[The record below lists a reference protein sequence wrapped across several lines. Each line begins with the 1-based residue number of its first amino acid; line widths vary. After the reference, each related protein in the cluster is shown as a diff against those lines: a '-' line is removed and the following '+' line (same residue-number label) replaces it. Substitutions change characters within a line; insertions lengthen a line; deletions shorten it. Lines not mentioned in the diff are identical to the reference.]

1 MGDVQLK
8 EIGTLEDV
16 CPYCSAL
23 LKKRPQRKAK
33 CRDCGHF
40 ILVRTRPADRKRVL
54 VTEHQAEEIEAQWAE
69 IHSVPPCRIS
79 WKEGFNEEKQRLTTK
94 FGHEP
99 SDNDVTWSLLNK
111 ELLDHSAK
119 QHWGLYRNALFEMGE
134 VLRAESKL
142 VEALSRYLEVCYL
155 DLNGPKNQ
163 GPIDESERKLL
174 REMFGEDI
182 RPFKSEDGELY
193 PGMLYYAEYVI
204 RKLGLQSDAVRD
216 RFLSAAA
223 TLQKALGLPVSAEAA
238 WTRLKNELFPS

>member
-23 LKKRPQRKAK
+23 LKRRPQRKTK
-33 CRDCGHF
+33 CRHCGHF

-54 VTEHQAEEIEAQWAE
+54 VTERQAEEIEAQWTE
-69 IHSVPPCRIS
+69 IQSVPPFRIS
-79 WKEGFNEEKQRLTTK
+79 QKEGFNEEKQRLTTK

-111 ELLDHSAK
+111 ELLEHSAK

-142 VEALSRYLEVCYL
+142 AEALNRYLEVCYL
-155 DLNGPKNQ
+155 DLNGPKNY
-163 GPIDESERKLL
+163 GPMDEFTRKFLL
-174 REMFGEDI
+174 EKFGEDV
-182 RPFKSEDGELY
+182 RPFRPEDGEPY
-193 PGMLYYAEYVI
+193 PVMLYYAEYVI
-204 RKLGLQSDAVRD
+204 RKLGLQSDGVRD
-216 RFLSAAA
+216 RFLGAAT

-238 WTRLKNELFPS
+238 WTRLQTELFRS